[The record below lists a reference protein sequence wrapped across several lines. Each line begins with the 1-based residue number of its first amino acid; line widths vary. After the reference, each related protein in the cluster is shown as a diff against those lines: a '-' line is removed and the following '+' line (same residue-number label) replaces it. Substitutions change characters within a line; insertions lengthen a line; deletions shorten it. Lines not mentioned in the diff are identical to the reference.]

1 MRFIATADWQLGMA
15 AHFLEDAA
23 RARYQ
28 QARLDAVARIGRLAQ
43 EHGAEFVLVG
53 GDVFESNQLDR
64 SILVQAFE
72 AFRTCRVPLVLLPG
86 NHDPLDASS
95 IYQAPL
101 FQQRCPSHVQV
112 LTTSEPCEIIPG
124 VEVIGAPWRSKHP
137 DRDLVAEACRG
148 LEKRPEGRYRL
159 LVGHGAIA
167 ALNPDHQSLAAI
179 DDQALSRLVSEKV
192 IDFAVLGDR
201 HSTTQVTPH
210 IWYPGTPE
218 VTSRRETNPGNIL
231 LVDLADA
238 APRVEVLKTGRW
250 SFQVLEETLMGRAD
264 VERLTDRL
272 DAIPDKERV
281 ALWLVLRG
289 TLSMTDHARL
299 EAQLRERE
307 PLFARL
313 GQWGRHTDLAVLP
326 EAQDFSNIELT
337 GFAAAAVAELRE
349 RAPEDPSARDALA
362 LLYRLVG
369 GGS

>member
-23 RARYQ
+23 RARYH
-28 QARLDAVARIGRLAQ
+28 QARLDAVVRIGHLAK

-64 SILVQAFE
+64 SILIRAFE
-72 AFRTCRVPLVLLPG
+72 AFRACRVPLILLPG

-95 IYQAPL
+95 IYQASL

-112 LTTSEPCEIIPG
+112 LTTSEPREIVPG

-159 LVGHGAIA
+159 LVGHGVTAT
-167 ALNPDHQSLAAI
+167 LNPDQQSLTVI
-179 DDQALSRLVSEKV
+179 DDHALRRLVSEKV

-201 HSTTQVTPH
+201 HSTTQVTPY

-218 VTSRRETNPGNIL
+218 VTARRETDPGNIL
-231 LVDLADA
+231 LVELGRG
-238 APRVEVLKTGRW
+238 APHVEVLKAGRW

-264 VERLTDRL
+264 VERLMARL
-272 DAIPDKERV
+272 DAIPDKECV

-289 TLSMTDHARL
+289 TLSMTDHARM

-313 GQWGRHTDLAVLP
+313 GHWERHTDLAVVP
-326 EAQDFSNIELT
+326 EAQDLSGMELT

-349 RAPEDPSARDALA
+349 RSSDDPSARDALA